1 MPGNATNTAGQSG
14 GRTHPRPPR
23 LDNQGRLQP
32 RTADK
37 SKQPE
42 PERSTKLS
50 EPAAEKKGSTG
61 RPVTRGAE
69 VNPLTREEIV
79 DLPDQDIMDAEEGK
93 SYLEHVLLT
102 VPGESWTIDT
112 LSTSLLQVT
121 QLKGVTRPINNAL
134 RAIALVLTRLDRD
147 EKSEKIAVQVNTH
160 MSEQA
165 EGLLAKAREASTVID
180 KAAAN
185 ATASIAHSVAEATAS
200 AVQDIRAATSSVTT
214 STARLTETTMS
225 YKDILTKAASQNP
238 SPLVATTPVPT
249 LSLDARVTAREGIK
263 LRQIL
268 IDASAPGE

>member
-1 MPGNATNTAGQSG
+1 M
-14 GRTHPRPPR
+14 
-23 LDNQGRLQP
+23 
-32 RTADK
+32 
-37 SKQPE
+37 
-42 PERSTKLS
+42 
-50 EPAAEKKGSTG
+50 
-61 RPVTRGAE
+61 TRGAE